1 MRSILLALA
10 ISACTPIAGTAY
22 QAHYVVPPRTILVNA
37 LDVAREN
44 GYSAVAIESA
54 DVFHNSMLV
63 FRDGSPTKAPTALLI
78 SVAIPPKRLDAPTQG
93 SAPGGTVG
101 SVSTAPGTKVAVTP
115 MAFENGHALAESQV
129 PAETKADAQRVM
141 YAIYDRSRDFREP
154 RLLK

>member
-37 LDVAREN
+37 LDIAREN

-63 FRDGSPTKAPTALLI
+63 FRDGSPAKAPTALLI
-78 SVAIPPKRLDAPTQG
+78 SVAVPPKPLA
-93 SAPGGTVG
+93 SPGQSSDPGTIS
-101 SVSTAPGTKVAVTP
+101 SVASAPGTKVAVTA
-115 MAFENGHALAESQV
+115 MAFKDGHELPEAQV

>member
-1 MRSILLALA
+1 MRSILLLVA

-37 LDVAREN
+37 LDIAREN
-44 GYSAVAIESA
+44 HYSAVAIESA

-63 FRDGSPTKAPTALLI
+63 FRDGSPAKAPTALLI
-78 SVAIPPKRLDAPTQG
+78 SVAIPPKPLAAPTGGAQ
-93 SAPGGTVG
+93 PGTFDG
-101 SVSTAPGTKVAVTP
+101 VSPAPGTKVAVTA
-115 MAFENGHALAESQV
+115 MAFKDGKELPESQV